1 MSHLYDLPLLLVIA
15 AIIGLW
21 LKLSRARERACVQ
34 ASRLCR
40 QHGLQLLDETVGLR
54 GLRLRKW
61 QGQWQLERCYGFEVS
76 IDGDDREPSKL
87 WMVHDKLTGYNLPTI
102 RTRGDGSDAQDPP
115 AQSESGR
122 EGSNVV
128 PLRPR
133 LRDGSDRHH

>member
-1 MSHLYDLPLLLVIA
+1 MSHLYDLPLLLLIA

-54 GLRLRKW
+54 GVRLRKLH
-61 QGQWQLERCYGFEVS
+61 GQWQLERCYGFDVS
-76 IDGDDREPSKL
+76 IDGDDREPSRL
-87 WMVHDKLTGYNLPTI
+87 WMIHDRLTGYNLPTV
-102 RTRGDGSDAQDPP
+102 RTRRDEGDAPP
-115 AQSESGR
+115 AADGESAR
-122 EGSNVV
+122 DSDNVV

-133 LRDGSDRHH
+133 LRDGSDRPH